1 MIAVKQSESNA
12 MLTYPSAVAQ
22 AETHRCSYN
31 SSPNF
36 ATTAML
42 CCC

>member
-1 MIAVKQSESNA
+1 MSAVKQSERNA
-12 MLTYPSAVAQ
+12 MLTYGSAVAQ
-22 AETHRCSYN
+22 AESHLCCYN

-36 ATTAML
+36 AMTVKS